1 MIKITTIADRTR
13 RKRCHIPIFES
24 FLYYIYSQ
32 GGEGKTGHRFKTKVK
47 NNGN

>member
-1 MIKITTIADRTR
+1 MIKITTISDRTR
-13 RKRCHIPIFES
+13 RKIPIFES

-47 NNGN
+47 NNES